1 MNWISSDNSKLTIDK
16 KINKSVKLVYAD
28 IPIPLDYK
36 HQLIKIRI
44 TNVPSSILLNG
55 VSTTAT
61 FIVPVM
67 SAVGY
72 RSVYIPK
79 EDTTVFIKK
88 GLVVI
93 LDIAFFDMNNNLIV
107 FTDNYVLQLMIL

>member
-1 MNWISSDNSKLTIDK
+1 MNWISSKSASLSIDK
-16 KINKSVKLVYAD
+16 KINKSVKLIYID

-44 TNVPSSILLNG
+44 TNAPSGILLNG
-55 VSTTAT
+55 LSTSAT

-72 RSVYIPK
+72 RTIYLPK
-79 EDTTVFIKK
+79 EDTTVFTKK
-88 GLVVI
+88 GVNAT
-93 LDIAFFDMNNNLIV
+93 LDISFFDMNNELIV
-107 FTDNYVLQLMIL
+107 FTDNYTLQLFVV

>member
-1 MNWISSDNSKLTIDK
+1 MNWISSNNSSLSIDK
-16 KINKSVKLVYAD
+16 KITKSVKLVYAD

-44 TNVPSSILLNG
+44 TNAPSGILLNG
-55 VSTTAT
+55 NSTSAT

-72 RSVYIPK
+72 RTVYIPK
-79 EDTTVFIKK
+79 EDNTVFIKK
-88 GLVVI
+88 GVNTT
-93 LDIAFFDMNNNLIV
+93 LDISFFDMNNELIV
-107 FTDNYVLQLMIL
+107 FTDNYTLQLFVV

>member
-1 MNWISSDNSKLTIDK
+1 MNWISSNNSSLTIEK
-16 KINKSVKLVYAD
+16 KINKSIKLVYAD

-44 TNVPSSILLNG
+44 TNAPSGILLNG
-55 VSTTAT
+55 IPTTAT

-72 RSVYIPK
+72 RTIYIPK

-88 GLVVI
+88 GNVVS
-93 LDIAFFDMNNNLIV
+93 LDISFFDMNNNPVV
-107 FTDNYVLQLMIL
+107 FTDNYTLQLMIS

>member
-1 MNWISSDNSKLTIDK
+1 MNWISSDAGSLTIDK
-16 KINKSVKLVYAD
+16 KINRSVKLVYAD

-55 VSTTAT
+55 VSTSAT

-72 RSVYIPK
+72 RTIYIPK
-79 EDTTVFIKK
+79 EDNTVFIKK
-88 GLVVI
+88 GLNVT
-93 LDIAFFDMNNNLIV
+93 LDISFLDMNNDLIV
-107 FTDNYVLQLMIL
+107 FTDNYTIQLFVL